1 MPYAPKVE
9 ATGNNN
15 NQFLDEFRDGNLV
28 PPAALSGSESLKVE
42 SWNNSSLLPK
52 SYSVEPTVT

>member
-15 NQFLDEFRDGNLV
+15 NNNNINLV
-28 PPAALSGSESLKVE
+28 LMGENHQEVCRLHL
-42 SWNNSSLLPK
+42 NQTLLPWT
-52 SYSVEPTVT
+52 ET